1 MAKRIFIFLLALL
14 LVASFLTPAHAQAQ
28 APKKIVIRIVS
39 DTSPPPQPI
48 AISMNWFR
56 DKVQERL
63 PGSEVRT
70 YFAGALYAMSDA
82 MSALQAGNLEIA
94 VGQPSK
100 VAGFDSWLNIATQ
113 PMVITSIGAIHHFP
127 DTEVAK
133 SLADRL
139 GKKGILVMGWSDIS
153 HYMGVAAKKRI
164 LSPTDMK
171 GLKLRVLAP
180 LTQGPSLKAWGA
192 SAVAMAWGDVPSAIQ
207 SGVIDG
213 ALTST
218 NGFAVI
224 KEQTHYYTI
233 IGVGGM
239 ALDFYFLGFSKK
251 WWDGVSPDH
260 QKIIKA
266 TLDEMILYQQK
277 LQWCSDKLVADQFG
291 ARDPQKPGFYNL
303 KPEQIEPFKQTLGT
317 KVADALIE
325 KLGPES
331 KSLIYKFQEEG
342 KQLVAKY
349 PVGSDP
355 VETMDCTPYEKLVTY
370 KEEIKKK

>member
-14 LVASFLTPAHAQAQ
+14 LVACFLTPANAQPA
-28 APKKIVIRIVS
+28 KKIVIRIVS

-56 DKVQERL
+56 DKIQERL

-100 VAGFDSWLNIATQ
+100 VAGFDPWLNIATQ

-127 DTEVAK
+127 ETEVAK
-133 SLADRL
+133 ALAERL

-153 HYMGVAAKKRI
+153 HYMGIAAKKRI
-164 LSPTDMK
+164 LTPADLK
-171 GLKLRVLAP
+171 GLKVRVLAP
-180 LTQGPSLKAWGA
+180 LTQGPTLKAWGA

-207 SGVIDG
+207 SGVID
-213 ALTST
+213 AAITST
-218 NGFAVI
+218 NGFAVL
-224 KEQTHYYTI
+224 KEQASYYTI

-239 ALDFYFLGFSKK
+239 ALDFYFLGFSQK
-251 WWDGVSPDH
+251 WWDGVSPEH
-260 QKIIKA
+260 QKIIKT

-277 LQWCSDKLVADQFG
+277 LQWCSDRLVADEFG
-291 ARDPQKPGFYNL
+291 AKDPQKPGFYNL
-303 KPEQIEPFKQTLGT
+303 TPAQVEVFKQALGT
-317 KVADALIE
+317 KVAEALIE

-331 KSLIYKFQEEG
+331 KPLLYKFQEEG

-355 VETMDCTPYEKLVTY
+355 VETMDCAPYAKLVTY
-370 KEEIKKK
+370 KEEKKKK

>member
-1 MAKRIFIFLLALL
+1 MGKRIAILLMAVFFI
-14 LVASFLTPAHAQAQ
+14 SGFLTPASAQTA
-28 APKKIVIRIVS
+28 KKMVIRIVS

-56 DKVQERL
+56 DKIKERI
-63 PGSEVRT
+63 PECEVRT

-100 VAGFDSWLNIATQ
+100 VAGFDPWLNIATQ

-127 DTEVAK
+127 ETEVAK
-133 SLADRL
+133 ALTERL
-139 GKKGILVMGWSDIS
+139 SKKGILVMGWSDIS

-164 LSPTDMK
+164 LAPADIK
-171 GLKLRVLAP
+171 GLKVRVLAP
-180 LTQGPSLKAWGA
+180 LTQGPTLKAWGA

-213 ALTST
+213 AITST
-218 NGFAVI
+218 NGFAVLR
-224 KEQTHYYTI
+224 EQTPYYTI

-251 WWDGVSPDH
+251 WWDGLSPEL
-260 QKIIKA
+260 QKIIKD
-266 TLDEMILYQQK
+266 TLKEMILYQQK
-277 LQWCSDKLVADQFG
+277 LQWCSDRLIADEFG
-291 ARDPQKPGFYNL
+291 AKDPKRPGFYDL
-303 KPEQIEPFKQTLGT
+303 KPEQVEVFKQALGA
-317 KVADALIE
+317 KVAEALIE
-325 KLGPES
+325 KLGNES
-331 KSLIYKFQEEG
+331 KPLLYKFQEEG

-355 VETMDCTPYEKLVTY
+355 VESMDCSPYKKLLTY
-370 KEEIKKK
+370 KEEKKK

>member
-1 MAKRIFIFLLALL
+1 MAKRIFIISMALVL
-14 LVASFLTPAHAQAQ
+14 IASFQSPVFAQAG
-28 APKKIVIRIVS
+28 KKMVIRIVS

-56 DKVQERL
+56 DKIKERI

-82 MSALQAGNLEIA
+82 MGALQAGNLEIA

-100 VAGFDSWLNIATQ
+100 VAGFDPWLNIATQ
-113 PMVITSIGAIHHFP
+113 PMVLTSIGAIHHFP
-127 DTEVAK
+127 ETDVAK
-133 SLADRL
+133 ALSERL
-139 GKKGILVMGWSDIS
+139 SKKGILVMGWSDIS

-164 LSPTDMK
+164 LVPADFK

-180 LTQGPSLKAWGA
+180 LTQGPTLKAWGA

-213 ALTST
+213 ALTTT

-224 KEQTHYYTI
+224 KEQASYYTI
-233 IGVGGM
+233 ISVGGM

-251 WWDGVSPDH
+251 WWDGVAPEH
-260 QKIIKA
+260 QKIIKD
-266 TLDEMILYQQK
+266 TLNEMILYQQK
-277 LQWCSDKLVADQFG
+277 LQWCSDNLVAEDFG
-291 ARDPQKPGFYNL
+291 AKDPKKPGMYNL
-303 KPEQIEPFKQTLGT
+303 KPEQVEPFKQTLGT
-317 KVADALIE
+317 KVAEALIE

-331 KSLIYKFQEEG
+331 KTLIFKFQEEG
-342 KQLVAKY
+342 NKLVAKY
-349 PVGSDP
+349 PIGSDP
-355 VETMDCTPYEKLVTY
+355 VESMDCAPYKKLLTY
-370 KEEIKKK
+370 KEEKKK